1 MADPTPL
8 LAEADAL
15 YGLPLGEFTPTR
27 DARAKALKAEDADL
41 SAAVKALRKP
51 ATAAWVVNLL
61 VRHETEQVE
70 QVLAVG
76 AALREAQAAMS
87 GEDLRTLTRQR
98 RQLTAAVTTQA
109 RGVAA
114 GHGLKVTAAVADQVE
129 ATLTAAMVDEACA
142 AAVRSGLLVTALTTT
157 GLAAEDPTPAVAVPE
172 ALGFA
177 ATAYDVEPEARP
189 DLHVVPDPDA
199 DEKARQAAE
208 AVLEEAEADVA
219 RAEDEL
225 ATASAAV
232 TELEA
237 RAMQT
242 QSEIDELRRKVAE
255 LESAMEEIDDD
266 LEDAE
271 DARTE
276 AREAAA
282 EAARG
287 RDAARAAVERLED
300 GKRA

>member
-114 GHGLKVTAAVADQVE
+114 GHGLKVTA
-129 ATLTAAMVDEACA
+129 
-142 AAVRSGLLVTALTTT
+142 
-157 GLAAEDPTPAVAVPE
+157 
-172 ALGFA
+172 
-177 ATAYDVEPEARP
+177 
-189 DLHVVPDPDA
+189 
-199 DEKARQAAE
+199 
-208 AVLEEAEADVA
+208 
-219 RAEDEL
+219 
-225 ATASAAV
+225 
-232 TELEA
+232 
-237 RAMQT
+237 
-242 QSEIDELRRKVAE
+242 
-255 LESAMEEIDDD
+255 
-266 LEDAE
+266 
-271 DARTE
+271 
-276 AREAAA
+276 
-282 EAARG
+282 
-287 RDAARAAVERLED
+287 
-300 GKRA
+300 